1 MERNVNISLKKT
13 TKTQRKRKREERNRE
28 EMQNY
33 QKKIN
38 KMTISMYLSRTTSNV
53 YGLEQPI
60 KRH

>member
-13 TKTQRKRKREERNRE
+13 NKTQTKRKREERNRE
-28 EMQNY
+28 ELQNY

-53 YGLEQPI
+53 YGLERPI

>member
-28 EMQNY
+28 ELQNY